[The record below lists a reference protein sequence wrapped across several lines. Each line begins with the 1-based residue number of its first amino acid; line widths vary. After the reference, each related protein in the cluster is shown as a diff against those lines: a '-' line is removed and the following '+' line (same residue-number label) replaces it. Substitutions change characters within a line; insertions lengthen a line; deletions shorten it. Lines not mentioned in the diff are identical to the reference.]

1 GMAGID
7 QIKNAKSFCLVA
19 QAPSVDWVVPLHRY
33 LRLGT
38 HWDFHHSKT
47 AAPKYQSQQ
56 DDVTKEQTTQ
66 AIAMGGRCLGVSQ
79 QLSLLPNAMVAAA
92 DMTLVL
98 QHPNAR

>member
-1 GMAGID
+1 LEAAEAEELQNRPIGAKRGAHFLLPQALVENAIGMAGID
-7 QIKNAKSFCLVA
+7 QIRNSKAFCLVA

-47 AAPKYQSQQ
+47 AAPKYQAQQ

-66 AIAMGGRCLGVSQ
+66 AIAM
-79 QLSLLPNAMVAAA
+79 
-92 DMTLVL
+92 
-98 QHPNAR
+98 